1 MACCKDPSPPG
12 PSVAMAT
19 REDGFYCLAPLGR
32 GWRAS
37 GVIASRGGPG
47 EGVSPIVN
55 SYVGHHTREA
65 KNLLKLRIR
74 VKIRHESGGRRGRS
88 KCAFWVQANFGS
100 FRPVFG
106 EPSMRYIFFDSTQ
119 YPHQHAGGCRL
130 PAGSHSRES
139 HLRELQER
147 LHDVWQRNAG
157 AAVVTRHRVQAA
169 YVSNNAVGLY
179 GPEYPNAY
187 TGAETR
193 YTPYTNVN
201 PGLGEFMLLFL
212 ACQVVRFS

>member
-1 MACCKDPSPPG
+1 
-12 PSVAMAT
+12 
-19 REDGFYCLAPLGR
+19 
-32 GWRAS
+32 
-37 GVIASRGGPG
+37 
-47 EGVSPIVN
+47 
-55 SYVGHHTREA
+55 VGHHTREA

-88 KCAFWVQANFGS
+88 KYAFWVQANFGS

-106 EPSMRYIFFDSTQ
+106 GAKHEIYSFLIPPNTPINMQAAAAYLLGPILGNLTSVNFKNGYTMSGNVTLERQ
-119 YPHQHAGGCRL
+119 L
-130 PAGSHSRES
+130 SR
-139 HLRELQER
+139 
-147 LHDVWQRNAG
+147 DIA
-157 AAVVTRHRVQAA
+157 VQAA